1 MELKAPKTTA
11 CGDTACEER
20 DQRGGERD
28 PRATNLDD
36 AAEVGAEE
44 RRRRAGGAA
53 PFGRRRGQHR
63 RDLLGV
69 GRGRSASPSSAC
81 FRSTRLDS
89 SLCFNVFFFTLLF
102 FFFFFCSFAA
112 AWLCNWA
119 SPYAHTVEPL
129 LQLIEK
135 SIWWLSAINTS
146 SFLFPP
152 SMVLQSVFLCGNPIS
167 KKNTHA
173 HMSRVFGWG

>member
-81 FRSTRLDS
+81 FHSTRLDS
-89 SLCFNVFFFTLLF
+89 SLCFNVFFFYFAFLLLLF
-102 FFFFFCSFAA
+102 
-112 AWLCNWA
+112 
-119 SPYAHTVEPL
+119 
-129 LQLIEK
+129 
-135 SIWWLSAINTS
+135 
-146 SFLFPP
+146 LF
-152 SMVLQSVFLCGNPIS
+152 VRGCLAV
-167 KKNTHA
+167 
-173 HMSRVFGWG
+173 

>member
-81 FRSTRLDS
+81 FHSTRLDS
-89 SLCFNVFFFTLLF
+89 SLCFNVFFFLLCF
-102 FFFFFCSFAA
+102 SSSSFSVRSR
-112 AWLCNWA
+112 LPGCVIG
-119 SPYAHTVEPL
+119 PAHTRT
-129 LQLIEK
+129 
-135 SIWWLSAINTS
+135 LSNHYCS
-146 SFLFPP
+146 
-152 SMVLQSVFLCGNPIS
+152 
-167 KKNTHA
+167 
-173 HMSRVFGWG
+173 